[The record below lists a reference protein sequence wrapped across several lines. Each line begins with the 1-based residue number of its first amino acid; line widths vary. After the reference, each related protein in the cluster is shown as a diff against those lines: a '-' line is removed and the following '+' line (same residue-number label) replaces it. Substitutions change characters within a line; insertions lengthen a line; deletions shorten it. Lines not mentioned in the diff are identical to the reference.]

1 MCMPLWV
8 KKNRIVHILS
18 LIIILFLFM
27 RLSSFPSF
35 MPEGSTAKQIF
46 ARFSQLFTVYIT
58 IKYFSRRRISPIVLF
73 WILYMLLGLVT
84 TVFSNGSVHSVI
96 HLTYPILSICMLNEL
111 EMPTNSRNYF
121 LAYSILLTF
130 FVTINALLLPFSQ
143 ELYGEYRYFFG
154 NRNGVMIPCLFSV
167 VISYIACS
175 YSGKSKKLFY
185 YNLLIGTLNIV
196 WGGSSGGL
204 LSWSAFI
211 LLYFLPVLKT
221 MLSKVGLLGATTLII
236 CAEIGI
242 VVFRFQNFFAFII
255 EDIMHKSL
263 TLTHRTLIWD
273 KVLPEILRH
282 PMIGYGVQ
290 KDTNLFT
297 IHYMENNALRTSTFS
312 THNELLRILYEQG
325 FLSLIILIA
334 ILLICWVTSH
344 PFRRNPDIYLLYIAL
359 IALLIQ
365 MITEAPGIYSVMVIL
380 SLIWCYSNI
389 LRGGKYDS

>member
-1 MCMPLWV
+1 MPLWV

-18 LIIILFLFM
+18 LIIILFFFM

-96 HLTYPILSICMLNEL
+96 QLTYPILSICMLNEL

-175 YSGKSKKLFY
+175 YSGKNKKLFY

-389 LRGGKYDS
+389 LRGGEYDS

>member
-96 HLTYPILSICMLNEL
+96 QLTYPILSICMLNEL